1 MPPTDHPF
9 AEFVRTLGKGPNM
22 WRDLSFDEAKKAMGM
37 ILKDQVDPLQ
47 LGAFLLLLRRKSETP
62 EELAGMAAAAREI
75 FAPENQYSENVVD
88 FDWPSYADRHRQQ
101 PWFILSAILL
111 ADQGHKVLMH
121 GIEGCAEGYAPTR
134 PALEIFG
141 IPQLSSL
148 EDVPGAFEKGSLHYI
163 GLEKF
168 CSPLQKLFEL
178 RPFLGVRTAV
188 NTFARDLNPLNAPCQ
203 MQGVFHPP
211 YIPLH
216 LETARLLGQKQSMIF
231 KGGGGEVQR
240 NPMKKGRVA
249 WLADDR
255 SEELLWPALS
265 EITTY
270 KWREED
276 LTPTQL
282 LKMWAGEISLPVPE
296 QAIIGTLAVALK
308 MRNKDASLEAL
319 DRQAREIWMSRD
331 KKRFN

>member
-1 MPPTDHPF
+1 MTITDHPF
-9 AEFVRTLGKGPNM
+9 AEFVRALGKGPNM
-22 WRDLSFDEAKKAMGM
+22 WRDLSFEEAKEAMGM
-37 ILKDQVDPLQ
+37 ILMDQVDPLQ
-47 LGAFLLLLRRKSETP
+47 LGAFLLLLRRKGETP
-62 EELAGMAAAAREI
+62 EELAGMAAAAKLN
-75 FAPENQYSENVVD
+75 FAPGKQIRENDVD
-88 FDWPSYADRHRQQ
+88 YDWPSYADRHRQQ

-111 ADQGHKVLMH
+111 ADQGHTILMH
-121 GIEGCAEGYAPTR
+121 GIEGYAEGYAPTR
-134 PALEIFG
+134 PALKLFG
-141 IPQLSSL
+141 IPELSSL
-148 EDVPGAFEKGSLHYI
+148 DDAPAVFRESSLNYI

-168 CSPLQKLFEL
+168 CPALQKLFEL

-188 NTFARDLNPLNAPCQ
+188 NTFARDLNPLNASCQ

-216 LETARLLGQKQSMIF
+216 LKTAQLLGQEQAMIF

-249 WLADDR
+249 WLQGEQ

-265 EITTY
+265 EISTY

-276 LTPTQL
+276 LDPVQL
-282 LKMWAGEISLPVPE
+282 LKMWKGEITLPVPE

-308 MRNKDASLEAL
+308 MKNKSASLEAL

-331 KKRFN
+331 KKRFS